1 MNCVLSRR
9 NFMLAGVS
17 ALALASE
24 RVSSASPV
32 THEADVLVIG
42 AGAAG
47 LSAALAAKE
56 SGCSVLLVDENEK
69 PRNATALSWGFF
81 NSSDPL
87 SQSALG
93 IEDSPEK
100 HYAQVFKYGG
110 NLARTDL
117 LRMVC
122 YSAPT
127 ALDWLKFHGVE
138 FEPTISRIPLG
149 LYPRTH
155 KIKGGGLALVQKLSD
170 SASAQGIPFIA
181 GSKIVRL
188 HEQPPGGWI
197 AVSRSGVV
205 FRGRKAC
212 ILACGGFGSDK
223 QRIEGIW
230 PALSNSLCLTPSD
243 GTLMKEAER
252 LGAAVIG
259 QDAVQLILVRPD
271 VKTPFFGPF
280 AEGIL
285 LNFQKSRFIR
295 EDASY
300 ERICSLIASLSRGQ
314 ATFISNSDSSALPV
328 SFKEAI
334 DAYNKL
340 AGKKEDSEY
349 KKDSHFLKPITTGR
363 SIELKTAIFATLGGL
378 RIDNQA
384 GVMDRRGNAMK
395 GLFACGEVVGG
406 LHGKTMSIGQS
417 LLTCVVLGRTAGR
430 NAALL

>member
-1 MNCVLSRR
+1 
-9 NFMLAGVS
+9 MLAGMS
-17 ALALASE
+17 ALVLASE
-24 RVSSASPV
+24 KVPAATPV
-32 THEADVLVIG
+32 KYEADVIVIG

-81 NSSDPL
+81 NSSDAL
-87 SQSALG
+87 TQSTLG

-138 FEPTISRIPLG
+138 FEAKISRIPLG

-155 KIKGGGLALVQKLSD
+155 KIKGGGLALIQKLSD
-170 SASAQGIPFIA
+170 SAAAQGIPFIA
-181 GSKIVRL
+181 GVKIVRL
-188 HEQPPGGWI
+188 QKQSLGGWT
-197 AVSRSGVV
+197 AASSSGEV

-212 ILACGGFGSDK
+212 ILACGGFGSDN

-259 QDAVQLILVRPD
+259 QDAVQLILVGPD
-271 VKTPFFGPF
+271 GKTPFFGPF

-285 LNFQKSRFIR
+285 LNAQKERFIR

-314 ATFISNSDSSALPV
+314 ATFINNSGSSVLPA
-328 SFKEAI
+328 SFQEAI
-334 DAYNKL
+334 DAYSRL
-340 AGKKEDSEY
+340 VSKKEDSEY
-349 KKDSHFLKPITTGR
+349 KKDSHFLKPIATGR

-378 RIDNQA
+378 RIDNQTR
-384 GVMDRRGNAMK
+384 VMDRRGNVMK
-395 GLFACGEVVGG
+395 GLFACGEAVGG

-417 LLTCVVLGRTAGR
+417 LPSCVVFGRAAGR